1 MRICL
6 IASSRYPIR
15 EPFAGGLEAITHAL
29 ARELVRRATRSRCSR
44 RPAPIRGS
52 R

>member
-15 EPFAGGLEAITHAL
+15 EPFAGGLEAITHAGPG
-29 ARELVRRATRSRCSR
+29 AGAPRPRSRCSR